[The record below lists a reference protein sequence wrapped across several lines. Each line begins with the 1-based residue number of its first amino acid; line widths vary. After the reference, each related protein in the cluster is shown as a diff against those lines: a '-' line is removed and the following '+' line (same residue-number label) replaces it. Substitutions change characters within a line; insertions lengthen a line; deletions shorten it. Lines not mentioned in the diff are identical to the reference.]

1 MEKIKTVCDD
11 KGITIVVIPNIIF
24 KNKQDIDWEAV
35 EKYLEQRIYD
45 VVKNIES
52 QDTIYIGKKFAEEYS
67 RSKDTR
73 NARGARAKAKANAV
87 QGIHEIVE
95 NATNRVFE
103 NNKKKKHEKEAEY
116 GWYYYTTRFALP
128 QYADGKKTNIYNVYR
143 GRLVVNRSFNG
154 KLFLYDLVDIKK
166 EASNPLK
173 TNEW

>member
-1 MEKIKTVCDD
+1 M
-11 KGITIVVIPNIIF
+11 
-24 KNKQDIDWEAV
+24 EAV

-87 QGIHEIVE
+87 QGIREIVE

-103 NNKKKKHEKEAEY
+103 NNKKKKHEKEAEN
-116 GWYYYTTRFALP
+116 GWYYYTVRFALP
-128 QYADGKKTNIYNVYR
+128 QYADEKKTNIYNVYR
-143 GRLVVNRSFNG
+143 GRLIINRSFNG

-173 TNEW
+173 ISEW

>member
-11 KGITIVVIPNIIF
+11 KGIAIVVIPNIIF

-35 EKYLEQRIYD
+35 
-45 VVKNIES
+45 
-52 QDTIYIGKKFAEEYS
+52 
-67 RSKDTR
+67 
-73 NARGARAKAKANAV
+73 GARAKATANAV

-95 NATNRVFE
+95 NATGRVFQ
-103 NNKKKKHEKEAEY
+103 NNKKKKHEKEAEH
-116 GWYYYTTRFALP
+116 GWYYYTAHFALP
-128 QYADGKKTNIYNVYR
+128 QYEDGKKTNMYNVYR

-173 TNEW
+173 ISEW